1 MKFLPAHPSRT
12 RLIEDLIAYAETPGN
27 WFWPIHVEHV
37 AHVVTDHQPR
47 RTWRQLIGELR
58 ETIELAERIIA
69 AAEKLQP
76 EARPIVG
83 KCIPL
88 PPKFVAA
95 FIAEAESHNPE
106 QDEYPLD
113 IGLQDEKTIRLSN
126 DCPGFSPVLRVIRD
140 KQGRHT
146 VLVGH
151 NGGKKIPEVQAS
163 ADVDLNNPVAAAH
176 TAIECW
182 HHTL

>member
-1 MKFLPAHPSRT
+1 MSFQHTRTPRT
-12 RLIEDLIAYAETPGN
+12 REIEDLIAYADNPGR
-27 WFWPIHVEHV
+27 WFWPIHDEDI

-47 RTWRQLIGELR
+47 RTWRQFIGELR

-140 KQGRHT
+140 QQGRHT

-163 ADVDLNNPVAAAH
+163 ADIDLADPVAAAH

>member
-1 MKFLPAHPSRT
+1 
-12 RLIEDLIAYAETPGN
+12 
-27 WFWPIHVEHV
+27 
-37 AHVVTDHQPR
+37 
-47 RTWRQLIGELR
+47 
-58 ETIELAERIIA
+58 
-69 AAEKLQP
+69 
-76 EARPIVG
+76 RPIVG

-88 PPKFVAA
+88 PPKFVTA

-163 ADVDLNNPVAAAH
+163 ADVDLDDPVAAAH